1 MLLVERAYY
10 TFFFFLEQRHVL
22 SILASTSSSFYLLL
36 SPFHENTWNLLAKGR
51 SFERS
56 SFDALHLLTLHVSW
70 RSRNAPIKVDVEP
83 GTMER
88 GLEREIVS
96 TDDGRKMGRNWR
108 RSSTTFRRGKMKNP
122 VMRKREKRE
131 GREKRLKSSLTGGE
145 FNRIAIQRV
154 CRERCSACCSSSS
167 RNKRARVRIIV
178 VSTSRIYRETRR

>member
-96 TDDGRKMGRNWR
+96 TDDGRKMRRNWR
-108 RSSTTFRRGKMKNP
+108 QSSTTFRKMKNP

-131 GREKRLKSSLTGGE
+131 GRGKKVKVLVNGRG
-145 FNRIAIQRV
+145 I
-154 CRERCSACCSSSS
+154 
-167 RNKRARVRIIV
+167 
-178 VSTSRIYRETRR
+178 